1 MAEPRSKVV
10 QPDTIGVYHC
20 ISRCVRRAFLCGYDH
35 YTGQSY
41 EHRRGWVQNRIYE
54 LSNLFGVDV
63 FAYAIMSNHSHI
75 VLRNRPDLAAQW
87 TAREV
92 AERWCQVFPGSHRV
106 GDDAWNLRVESL
118 IRDPARLAEVR
129 ARLADIS
136 WFMRCL
142 NEWIARRANHEDECS
157 GHFWEGRF
165 RCQALVDEGA
175 ILACM
180 VYVDLNPVRAA
191 LASGLEDSC
200 FTSVYDRL
208 NARRAEERLRAL
220 GPLERPTQAQ
230 RREMDRETEKI
241 SAAAWLAPLSQTKPF
256 GLSLDLDRYL
266 DLVQWTLRALPG
278 SQPGDVPMA
287 VERVLDRFSLDAQRW
302 AENVAAY
309 GSLFHRIVGRSERL
323 AEEARQRG
331 QRWFRGQA
339 GSRRL
344 YGQSRQAA

>member
-1 MAEPRSKVV
+1 MAEARSKVV
-10 QPDTIGVYHC
+10 RPGTIGVYHC
-20 ISRCVRRAFLCGYDH
+20 ISRCVRRAFLCGFDR

-41 EHRRGWVQNRIYE
+41 EHRRSWVQDRIRGLTE
-54 LSNLFGVDV
+54 FFAVEV
-63 FAYAIMSNHSHI
+63 FAYTVMSNHTHI

-106 GDDAWNLRVESL
+106 GDDAWNLRVERL

-142 NEWIARRANHEDECS
+142 NEWIARRANREDECS

-191 LASGLEDSC
+191 LASGLEDSS

-208 NARRAEERLRAL
+208 NARRAQERLRTL
-220 GPLERPTQAQ
+220 DSLESPTEAQ
-230 RREMDRETEKI
+230 RREMDRENKKV
-241 SAAAWLAPLSQTKPF
+241 SAAAWLAPLGGKETV

-266 DLVQWTLRALPG
+266 DVVRWTLEASR
-278 SQPGDVPMA
+278 GDPPRHVPTT
-287 VERVLDRFSLDAQRW
+287 VERVLVQFSLDTRRW

-309 GSLFHRIVGRSERL
+309 GKLFHRIVGRSERL
-323 AEEARQRG
+323 AEEAKRRG
-331 QRWFRGQA
+331 QHWFRGQA

-344 YGQSRQAA
+344 YEPRRRAA